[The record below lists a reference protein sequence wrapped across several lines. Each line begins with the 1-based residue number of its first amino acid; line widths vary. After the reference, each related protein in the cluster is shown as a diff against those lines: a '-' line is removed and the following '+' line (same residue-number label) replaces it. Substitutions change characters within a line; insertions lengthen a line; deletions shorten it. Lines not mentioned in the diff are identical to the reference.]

1 MNTLVIIQS
10 ILGLLA
16 ILIIIGFILF
26 YNPNKKK
33 KVVKKK
39 KKVKKVKVTK
49 DFLYLKSI
57 IKNRET
63 STKELKETLNKVI
76 NEYGKIPPKNG
87 RSLTTNDDFLQ
98 YMEIIFA
105 LTTHPNITKEI
116 ILDFDKRLGQKNPEY
131 SKDISNAIMKGLSAR
146 RS

>member
-1 MNTLVIIQS
+1 MNALVIIQS
-10 ILGLLA
+10 VLGFLA

-26 YNPNKKK
+26 YNPNR
-33 KVVKKK
+33 KVKVKKK
-39 KKVKKVKVTK
+39 QKIKKNKVTK

-63 STKELKETLNKVI
+63 STKELKDTLNKVI

-98 YMEIIFA
+98 YVDIIFA
-105 LTTHPNITKEI
+105 LTRHPNVTKEI

-131 SKDISNAIMKGLSAR
+131 SKDISDAIMKGLST